1 MKTSISQNQEG
12 KIIKLGTKMNE
23 VEMKRK
29 IKKTSEITTTTT
41 TTTTTTI

>member
-1 MKTSISQNQEG
+1 
-12 KIIKLGTKMNE
+12 MNE

-41 TTTTTTI
+41 TQETEVGGLLQI